1 VGWRLREHSVGYI
14 ENPQRLGSHLGSQRR
29 LRCGVVCF
37 AFSSSSFHFVFY
49 PWMRLMLWI
58 FRDDVGAVL
67 GNIAA
72 RISSLEDSLTGACV
86 GLKMA
91 SMTID
96 GLIYKQVWKR
106 FWFPTVHILIHTH
119 HPFIS
124 NFYAAHIRQYVVP
137 STHET

>member
-1 VGWRLREHSVGYI
+1 
-14 ENPQRLGSHLGSQRR
+14 
-29 LRCGVVCF
+29 
-37 AFSSSSFHFVFY
+37 
-49 PWMRLMLWI
+49 MLWI

-106 FWFPTVHILIHTH
+106 FWLLLYLCTILVPYCP
-119 HPFIS
+119 HPHPHS
-124 NFYAAHIRQYVVP
+124 SSFYLQLLRCPYPPVRRPLNA
-137 STHET
+137 